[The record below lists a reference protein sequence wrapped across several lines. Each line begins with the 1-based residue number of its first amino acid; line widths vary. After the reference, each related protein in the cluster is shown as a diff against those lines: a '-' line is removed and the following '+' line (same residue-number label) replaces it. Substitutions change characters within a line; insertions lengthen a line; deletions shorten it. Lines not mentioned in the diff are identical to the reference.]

1 MLNTNNL
8 ISNKKEKQIYS
19 MQYFKWQQLR
29 NAFELIIKEII
40 NDNLPE
46 KQQACFGDA
55 SSNHS
60 LQQTESIGK
69 VVVLLICELLQ
80 YVVVQQ

>member
-1 MLNTNNL
+1 
-8 ISNKKEKQIYS
+8 

-69 VVVLLICELLQ
+69 VVLLICGLLQ
-80 YVVVQQ
+80 YVVVQK

>member
-69 VVVLLICELLQ
+69 VVLLICGLLQ
-80 YVVVQQ
+80 YVVVQK

>member
-29 NAFELIIKEII
+29 NAFELIIKGII

-46 KQQACFGDA
+46 KRQACFGDA

-69 VVVLLICELLQ
+69 LVLLICGLLQ
-80 YVVVQQ
+80 YVVVQK